1 MGLYNYILLKVA
13 YHLVFKQYI
22 YLEISASCQHRELKA
37 ALSQQAKDEG
47 IDRCCRPSRGTWAVT
62 GGLTH
67 SANVE
72 PSSVPGTGLP
82 GLREGVVALI
92 LLFLH
97 QVI

>member
-1 MGLYNYILLKVA
+1 MI
-13 YHLVFKQYI
+13 
-22 YLEISASCQHRELKA
+22 
-37 ALSQQAKDEG
+37 
-47 IDRCCRPSRGTWAVT
+47 

-82 GLREGVVALI
+82 GLREGDVALI

-97 QVI
+97 QVIWFGL